1 MYRAGKKL
9 EMKNNKKCRFPA
21 SRLNFE
27 ALCSLPPNPNLNS
40 QLKFDENFSNARRRI
55 WSHPYIF
62 VHIWFELFRIKLA
75 KQYCISWALHAESD
89 FQKLVFCYVQ
99 ELPDKLRILS
109 FYTQRL
115 VLLSR
120 SGDLGIGLVWD
131 NNRTPPD
138 PTGPQ
143 LFGPTVEI
151 LFKLN

>member
-1 MYRAGKKL
+1 MYSYRAGKKL
-9 EMKNNKKCRFPA
+9 EIKNNKKCRFPA

-27 ALCSLPPNPNLNS
+27 ALCSLPLNPNLNS

-75 KQYCISWALHAESD
+75 KQYCISRALHAESD

-115 VLLSR
+115 ALFLSWCFAAH
-120 SGDLGIGLVWD
+120 SLGSANAHNQFVQ
-131 NNRTPPD
+131 NA
-138 PTGPQ
+138 Q
-143 LFGPTVEI
+143 SKQ
-151 LFKLN
+151 FK